1 MKKVKQIKSLMDAII
16 DMESETIEL
25 SFRLQMTKSKS
36 TSSELLHELNKR
48 RRLQSLIRA
57 RIFRLLDEI
66 Q

>member
-1 MKKVKQIKSLMDAII
+1 MKTTKQIKSLMDAII
-16 DMESETIEL
+16 EMETETIEL

-48 RRLQSLIRA
+48 HRLKSLIRA